1 MNREMS
7 VLQNRLATQIFANHK
22 FAILRLSIEPVAQT
36 VPAGDCIISCSSRK
50 SDVNYMQ
57 KECKLNKRQCIL
69 VPNTRPPTDGCILKY
84 TPAHTNR
91 EADTQIKDPPG
102 NQLP

>member
-57 KECKLNKRQCIL
+57 KEFKLNKRQCAFL
-69 VPNTRPPTDGCILKY
+69 FLTLDHQQMVVSSNTHLL
-84 TPAHTNR
+84 
-91 EADTQIKDPPG
+91 TQIGRWTHK
-102 NQLP
+102 